1 MNKQYISKERKQYL
15 KNIKHKQYRILFTQI
30 AILIGFLAIWEV
42 LANLKIIDSFIMSQP
57 SRIWSTFINLNAN
70 NLIKHIG
77 VTVYETVIGFL
88 LGTGLGIV
96 ISIILWWS
104 EFLSKV
110 SEPYLVVLNSL
121 PKVALRTNY
130 NYMGRSRNTSY
141 NCNGNCNCNGG
152 LIAINDEVSS
162 KVQEI
167 RKNKEILDRDMV
179 TGFFKQIKNNKIIAN
194 PIKLK
199 IDRCPIVMQEQ
210 EKKDFIEQMI
220 YYRKLRGYTQKQVG
234 QAIKVTED
242 TYRDYEKRN
251 IDLKDI
257 DKIKKIIKFLKFEE
271 EPQFSEYVKF
281 LMSSP
286 EKKLQKYLNKNNISK
301 NRFSR
306 ISGVNRRTMI
316 DWFNGNKSIS
326 EESYK
331 KIKKAII
338 KIENDKSNNFE
349 IE

>member
-1 MNKQYISKERKQYL
+1 MNKKIISDERNQYL
-15 KNIKHKQYRILFTQI
+15 KNIKYKKYLIFFTQI
-30 AILIGFLAIWEV
+30 SILVGFLAIWEI
-42 LANLKIIDSFIMSQP
+42 LANAKIIDSFIMSQP
-57 SRIWSTFINLNAN
+57 SRIWETFTNLSSND
-70 NLIKHIG
+70 LIRHIG
-77 VTVYETVIGFL
+77 VTVNETVIGFL

-96 ISIILWWS
+96 IAIILWWS
-104 EFLSKV
+104 DFLSRV
-110 SEPYLVVLNSL
+110 AEPYLVVLNSL
-121 PKVALRTNY
+121 PKVALRTCY
-130 NYMGRSRNTSY
+130 YYMGRCRNTSY
-141 NCNGNCNCNGG
+141 YSYGSCNCNGG
-152 LIAINDEVSS
+152 LFTTNEEVTS

-167 RKNKEILDRDMV
+167 RKNKELLDRDMV
-179 TGFFKQIKNNKIIAN
+179 TGFFRQIKNNKIITN

-199 IDRCPIVMQEQ
+199 IDRCPNIMQEQ

-281 LMSSP
+281 LMSNP
-286 EKKLQKYLNKNNISK
+286 EKKLQKYLNRNKISK

-306 ISGVNRRTMI
+306 ISSVNRRTMI

-349 IE
+349 ME